1 MLACSR
7 ARAGQAQLSAFRVA
21 RARTQA
27 GLPLTVHSRSP
38 SFASCSVSCQSETW
52 LFVLGLAIGVTVS
65 MVASYVL
72 ADQSNATCTRQP
84 IVVLER
90 RPIVTE
96 LMPSVIMIIVLYAVD
111 DGGRHAEE
119 MELG

>member
-1 MLACSR
+1 L
-7 ARAGQAQLSAFRVA
+7 
-21 RARTQA
+21 
-27 GLPLTVHSRSP
+27 
-38 SFASCSVSCQSETW
+38 ETW

-84 IVVLER
+84 IVLLER

-96 LMPSVIMIIVLYAVD
+96 LMPSVIMTIMLYAVD

>member
-1 MLACSR
+1 MLAWDRHSC
-7 ARAGQAQLSAFRVA
+7 ARSRVA

-38 SFASCSVSCQSETW
+38 PFASCSVLCQLETW
-52 LFVLGLAIGVTVS
+52 LFVLGLVIGVTVS

-72 ADQSNATCTRQP
+72 ADQSNATFTRHEI
-84 IVVLER
+84 IVLFER

-96 LMPSVIMIIVLYAVD
+96 LMPSVIMIIVLYVWY
-111 DGGRHAEE
+111 DGGRQLEE

>member
-1 MLACSR
+1 MLAWDRHSC
-7 ARAGQAQLSAFRVA
+7 ARSRVA

-38 SFASCSVSCQSETW
+38 PFASCSVLCQLETW
-52 LFVLGLAIGVTVS
+52 LFVLGLVIGVTVS
-65 MVASYVL
+65 MVALYVL
-72 ADQSNATCTRQP
+72 ADQSNATFTRHE
-84 IVVLER
+84 IVLPER

-96 LMPSVIMIIVLYAVD
+96 LMPSVIMIIVLYVWY
-111 DGGRHAEE
+111 DGGRQLEE